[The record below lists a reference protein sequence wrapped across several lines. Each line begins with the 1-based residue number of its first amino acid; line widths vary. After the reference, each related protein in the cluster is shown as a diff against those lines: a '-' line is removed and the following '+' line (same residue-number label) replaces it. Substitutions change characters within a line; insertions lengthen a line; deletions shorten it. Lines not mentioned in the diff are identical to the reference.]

1 MMKTK
6 IRHILSNMLVG
17 LAAGLSL
24 CSCDDF
30 FELRPTNE
38 MVLDEFWQTES
49 DVLSVTG
56 ACYRAM
62 QQPGFMQRLMVWSEF
77 RSDNVILGNNLG
89 QDLYYIGTL
98 NILPSNGYAY
108 WGDFYTVINLCN
120 TVERF
125 APQVCDKDPN
135 FTQEQLR
142 AYIAEVK
149 AIRAFCY
156 FTLVRTFRDVPLI
169 TEPTVDDT
177 QTFQVAQSD
186 PDELIDFLIEDL
198 AAVENDAVEAWANTE
213 YTKGRFTRAGLRALL
228 ADMCLW
234 RNRYAECISYCDRVT
249 GDQNNILSLVGS
261 NAYNRSVFVAGN
273 SSESIFELQFSRN
286 NIPNYTVCEFYGTEG
301 GHSGWG
307 HQQMMAY
314 DFTSTDLFEATD
326 LRGIDS
332 FYSSSSLAAFPIK
345 KYLAYRNELHTTN
358 VRESDYIGVDGGA
371 SNWIIYRLPD
381 VMLMKAEALVE
392 SGGSL
397 EEAFRLVSTVYD
409 RANPEAGTGS
419 LSFSSY
425 NTQDRMRDLVFDE
438 RQREFL
444 FEGKRY
450 FDILRRINRD
460 RSQFRNLVSTYLLP
474 KYSSLD
480 QATVSSKL
488 SELNALYMPI
498 KDSELRNNKLLIQ
511 NPFYKV
517 SSSIEKN

>member
-1 MMKTK
+1 MKNK
-6 IRHILSNMLVG
+6 IKNIL
-17 LAAGLSL
+17 LALAVSLSL
-24 CSCDDF
+24 SSCNDF
-30 FELRPTNE
+30 FDLKPTNE

-62 QQPGFMQRLMVWSEF
+62 QQPGFMQRLMVWGEF
-77 RSDNVILGNNLG
+77 RSDNVILGNNVG
-89 QDLYYIGTL
+89 TDLMYVGSL

-108 WGDFYTVINLCN
+108 WGDFYNVINLCN
-120 TVERF
+120 TVEHF

-135 FTQEQLR
+135 FTASQLR
-142 AYIAEVK
+142 SYLAEVK

-177 QTFQVAQSD
+177 QVFQVAQSD
-186 PDELIDFLIEDL
+186 PDELIDFLIDDL
-198 AAVENDAVEAWANTE
+198 KSVEADAVEVWPGTE
-213 YTKGRFTRAGLRALL
+213 YTKGRFTRAAVRALL

-234 RNRYAECISYCDRVT
+234 RNRYSECVAYCDLVT
-249 GDQNNILSLVGS
+249 GDSRNLLSLVGS
-261 NAYNRSVFVAGN
+261 NAYNRSVFVDGN
-273 SSESIFELQFSRN
+273 STESILELQFTRN
-286 NIPNYTVCEFYGTEG
+286 NIPNYTLCEFYGTSG

-314 DFTSTDLFEATD
+314 DFSTTTLFAATD

-345 KYLAYRNELHTTN
+345 KYLAYRNEIHTTN
-358 VRESDYIGVDGGA
+358 VRESDYQSVDGGA

-392 SGGSL
+392 MGGPL
-397 EEAFRLVSTVYD
+397 EEAFSLVSTIYD
-409 RANPEAGTGS
+409 RANPEAGAGS
-419 LSFSSY
+419 LNYSNY
-425 NTQDRMRDLVFDE
+425 NTADRMRNLVFEE

-450 FDILRRINRD
+450 YDIIRRINRD
-460 RSQFRNLVSTYLLP
+460 RSQFRNIVNTYLVP

-480 QATVSSKL
+480 QSTVTSKL
-488 SELNALYMPI
+488 SEMNALYMPI
-498 KDSELRNNKLLIQ
+498 KDTELRSNKLLRQ

>member
-1 MMKTK
+1 MKLK
-6 IRHILSNMLVG
+6 IKNILLS
-17 LAAGLSL
+17 LAMGLSL

-30 FELRPTNE
+30 FELKPTNE

-77 RSDNVILGNNLG
+77 RSDNVILGNNAG
-89 QDLYYIGTL
+89 TDLIYVANL
-98 NILPSNGYAY
+98 NILPSNGYAS
-108 WGDFYTVINLCN
+108 WGDFYNVINLCN

-125 APQVCDKDPN
+125 APQVCEKDPN
-135 FTQEQLR
+135 FTQAQLKG
-142 AYIAEVK
+142 YLAEVK

-177 QTFQVAQSD
+177 QELQVAQTD
-186 PDELIDFLIEDL
+186 PDELIDFLIDDL
-198 AAVENDAVEAWANTE
+198 KAVENDAVEAWTNTE
-213 YTKGRFTRAGLRALL
+213 YTKGRFTRAAVRALL

-234 RNRYAECISYCDRVT
+234 RNRYAECVEFCDKVT
-249 GDQNNILSLVGS
+249 TDAKNPLSLVGA
-261 NAYNRSVFVAGN
+261 NAYNTSVFVNGN
-273 SSESIFELQFSRN
+273 STESIIELQFTRN
-286 NIPNYTVCEFYGTEG
+286 NIPNYTLCEFYSTFG

-314 DFTSTDLFEATD
+314 DFSGTELFSTTD
-326 LRGIDS
+326 IRGVDS
-332 FYSSSSLAAFPIK
+332 FYSNSSLAAFPIK
-345 KYLAYRNELHTTN
+345 KYLAYRNEIHTSN
-358 VRESDYIGVDGGA
+358 VRESDYLTVDGGN
-371 SNWIIYRLPD
+371 SNWILYRLPD

-392 SGGSL
+392 MGGSL
-397 EEAFRLVSTVYD
+397 ETAFNLVSTIYD

-425 NTQDRMRDLVFDE
+425 STQDRMRELVFEE

-460 RSQFRNLVSTYLLP
+460 RSQFQTIVNTYLLP

-480 QATVSSKL
+480 QSTVSSKL

-498 KDSELRNNKLLIQ
+498 KDTELRSNKLLVQ

>member
-1 MMKTK
+1 MKINIK
-6 IRHILSNMLVG
+6 NIFIALAMSLSF
-17 LAAGLSL
+17 S
-24 CSCDDF
+24 SCEDF
-30 FELRPTNE
+30 FELTPTNE

-62 QQPGFMQRLMVWSEF
+62 QQPGFMQRLIVWGEF
-77 RSDNVILGNNLG
+77 RSDNVILGNNYG
-89 QDLYYIGTL
+89 SDLLYVGNL
-98 NILPSNGYAY
+98 NILPSNSYAY
-108 WGDFYTVINLCN
+108 WGDFYNVINLCN
-120 TVERF
+120 TVEHF
-125 APQVCDKDPN
+125 APQVCEKDPN
-135 FTQEQLR
+135 FTDTQLR
-142 AYIAEVK
+142 AYLAEVK

-156 FTLVRTFRDVPLI
+156 FTLVRAFRDVPLI

-177 QTFQVAQSD
+177 QVFQRAQCD
-186 PDELIDFLIEDL
+186 PDELVDFLIEDL
-198 AAVENDAVEAWANTE
+198 QAVENDAVDAWTNTE

-234 RNRYAECISYCDRVT
+234 RNRYSECVTYCDRIM
-249 GDQNNILSLVGS
+249 GDTKNILSLVGS
-261 NAYNRSVFVAGN
+261 NAYNRSVFVTGN
-273 SSESIFELQFSRN
+273 SSESILELQFSRN
-286 NIPNYTVCEFYGTEG
+286 NIPNYTVCEFYGTDG

-314 DFTSTDLFEATD
+314 DFSTTSLFSTTDI
-326 LRGIDS
+326 RGIDS

-345 KYLAYRNELHTTN
+345 KYLAYRNEIHTSN
-358 VRESDYIGVDGGA
+358 VRESDYMGVDGGI

-392 SGGSL
+392 TGEQL
-397 EEAFRLVSTVYD
+397 ETAFNLVSTLYD

-419 LSFSSY
+419 LNYSSY

-460 RSQFRNLVSTYLLP
+460 RSQFRNIVNTYLIP

-480 QATVSSKL
+480 QSTVSSKL
-488 SELNALYMPI
+488 SEMNALYMPI
-498 KDSELRNNKLLIQ
+498 KDTELRSNKLLKQ

>member
-1 MMKTK
+1 MAVAVSMPLT
-6 IRHILSNMLVG
+6 
-17 LAAGLSL
+17 A
-24 CSCDDF
+24 CEDF
-30 FELRPTNE
+30 FDLRPTNE

-62 QQPGFMQRLMVWSEF
+62 QQPGFMQRLMVWGEF
-77 RSDNVILGNNLG
+77 RSDNVILGNNAG
-89 QDLYYIGTL
+89 GDLIYISSL

-108 WGDFYTVINLCN
+108 WGDFYNVINLCN
-120 TVERF
+120 TVEHF
-125 APQVCDKDPN
+125 APQVCEKDPN
-135 FTQEQLR
+135 FTQAQLK
-142 AYIAEVK
+142 AYLAEVK
-149 AIRAFCY
+149 TIRAFCY

-169 TEPTVDDT
+169 TEPTIDDT
-177 QTFQVAQSD
+177 QVFQREQSD
-186 PDELIDFLIEDL
+186 PDELIDYLISDL
-198 AAVENDAVEAWANTE
+198 QAVENDAVEAWPNSE

-234 RNRYAECISYCDRVT
+234 RNRYNDCITYCDRVM
-249 GDQNNILSLVGS
+249 GDTRNVLSLTGA
-261 NAYNRSVFVAGN
+261 NAYNRSVFVEGN
-273 SSESIFELQFSRN
+273 STESIMELQFTRN
-286 NIPNYTVCEFYGTEG
+286 NIPNYTLCEFYGTSG

-314 DFTSTDLFEATD
+314 DFSTTGLFQPTD

-345 KYLAYRNELHTTN
+345 KYLAYRNETHTTN

-371 SNWIIYRLPD
+371 SNWILYRLPD

-392 SGGSL
+392 LNSSL
-397 EEAFRLVSTVYD
+397 ETAFNLVSTVYD

-419 LSFSSY
+419 LSFSAYS
-425 NTQDRMRDLVFDE
+425 TQDRMRNLVFDE
-438 RQREFL
+438 RQRELL

-450 FDILRRINRD
+450 YDIIRRINRD
-460 RSQFRNLVSTYLLP
+460 RSQFQNIVNTYLLS

-480 QATVSSKL
+480 QSTVTSKL

-498 KDSELRNNKLLIQ
+498 KDTELRSNKLLRQ

>member
-1 MMKTK
+1 MKLNIKNIFIALT
-6 IRHILSNMLVG
+6 M
-17 LAAGLSL
+17 SL
-24 CSCDDF
+24 TFVSCEDF
-30 FELRPTNE
+30 FELKPTNE

-62 QQPGFMQRLMVWSEF
+62 QQPGFMQRLMIWSEF
-77 RSDNVILGNNLG
+77 RSDNVILGNNVG
-89 QDLYYIGTL
+89 TDLLYIGNL
-98 NILPSNGYAY
+98 NILPSNNYAY
-108 WGDFYTVINLCN
+108 WGDFYNVINLCN
-120 TVERF
+120 TVEHF
-125 APQVCDKDPN
+125 APQVCEKDPN
-135 FTQEQLR
+135 FIVSQMRSYL
-142 AYIAEVK
+142 AEAK

-169 TEPTVDDT
+169 VEPTVDDT
-177 QTFQVAQSD
+177 QEFQCAQTD
-186 PDELIDFLIEDL
+186 PNELIDFLIDDL
-198 AAVENDAVEAWANTE
+198 KAVEDYAVDSWANTE
-213 YTKGRFTRAGLRALL
+213 YTKGRFTRAALRTLI

-234 RNRYAECISYCDRVT
+234 RNRYAECVDYCNLVINDT
-249 GDQNNILSLVGS
+249 KNILSLVGS
-261 NAYNRSVFVAGN
+261 NAYNRSVFVEGN
-273 SSESIFELQFSRN
+273 STESIFELQFSRN
-286 NIPNYTVCEFYGTEG
+286 NIPNYTLCEFYGTEG

-314 DFTSTDLFEATD
+314 DFSTTTLFSTTD
-326 LRGIDS
+326 IRGIDS

-345 KYLAYRNELHTTN
+345 KYLAYRNEIQTKD
-358 VRESDYIGVDGGA
+358 VRESDYMNVDGGV
-371 SNWIIYRLPD
+371 SNWILYRLPD

-392 SGGSL
+392 MGGDL
-397 EEAFRLVSTVYD
+397 ETAFNLVSTIYD
-409 RANPEAGTGS
+409 RANPEAGPGS
-419 LSFSSY
+419 LSYNSY

-460 RSQFRNLVSTYLLP
+460 RSQFSNIVNTYLIP

-480 QATVSSKL
+480 QSTVSSKL
-488 SELNALYMPI
+488 SEINALYMPI
-498 KDSELRNNKLLIQ
+498 KDSELRSNKLLTQ

>member
-1 MMKTK
+1 MKLK
-6 IRHILSNMLVG
+6 IKTIIAS
-17 LAAGLSL
+17 LAMALSL
-24 CSCDDF
+24 SSCEDF
-30 FELRPTNE
+30 FELKPTNE

-62 QQPGFMQRLMVWSEF
+62 QQPDFMQRLMVWGEF
-77 RSDNVILGNNLG
+77 RSDNVILGNNMG
-89 QDLYYIGTL
+89 ADLLYVGVL
-98 NILPSNGYAY
+98 NTLPSNGYAY
-108 WGDFYTVINLCN
+108 WGNFYNVINLCN

-125 APQVCDKDPN
+125 APQVCEKDPN
-135 FTQEQLR
+135 FTPAQLR

-177 QTFQVAQSD
+177 QDLQCEQAD
-186 PDELIDFLIEDL
+186 PDELLDFLIDDL
-198 AAVENDAVEAWANTE
+198 KAVENDAVASWTSTE
-213 YTKGRFTRAGLRALL
+213 YTKGRFTRAGVRALL

-234 RNRYAECISYCDRVT
+234 RNRYTECIDYCDAVMS
-249 GDQNNILSLVGS
+249 DPDNILTLVGS
-261 NAYNRSVFVAGN
+261 NAYNRSVFVDGN
-273 SSESIFELQFSRN
+273 SSESIFELQFVRN
-286 NIPNYTVCEFYGTEG
+286 NIPNYTLCEFYGTEG

-314 DFTSTDLFEATD
+314 DFSTTSLFEPTD
-326 LRGIDS
+326 IRGIDS

-345 KYLAYRNELHTTN
+345 KYLAYRNEIHTTN
-358 VRESDYIGVDGGA
+358 VRESDYISVDGGA
-371 SNWIIYRLPD
+371 ANWIVYRLPD

-392 SGGSL
+392 KGERL
-397 EEAFRLVSTVYD
+397 EEAFRLVSAVYD
-409 RANPEAGTGS
+409 RANPEAGAGS

-425 NTQDRMRDLVFDE
+425 GTQDRMRDLVFDE
-438 RQREFL
+438 RQRELL

-460 RSQFRNLVSTYLLP
+460 RSQFQNIVNTYLIP

-480 QATVSSKL
+480 QSTVSSKL
-488 SELNALYMPI
+488 SEINALYMPI
-498 KDSELRNNKLLIQ
+498 KDSELRSNKLLKQ

>member
-1 MMKTK
+1 MKIK
-6 IRHILSNMLVG
+6 IKNIIIAM
-17 LAAGLSL
+17 AMSL
-24 CSCDDF
+24 TLGSCNDF
-30 FELRPTNE
+30 FELKPSNE

-62 QQPGFMQRLMVWSEF
+62 QQPGFMQRLIVWSEF
-77 RSDNVILGNNLG
+77 RSDNVILGNNVG
-89 QDLYYIGTL
+89 TDLLYVGNL
-98 NILPSNGYAY
+98 NILPSNSYAA
-108 WGDFYTVINLCN
+108 WGDFYNVINLCN

-125 APQVCDKDPN
+125 APQVCEKDPN
-135 FTQEQLR
+135 FTQAQLR
-142 AYIAEVK
+142 AYLAEVK

-177 QTFQVAQSD
+177 QELQCEQSD
-186 PDELIDFLIEDL
+186 PDELIDFLIDDL
-198 AAVENDAVEAWANTE
+198 KAVENDAVESWTNTE
-213 YTKGRFTRAGLRALL
+213 YTKGRFTRAAVRALL

-234 RNRYAECISYCDRVT
+234 RNRYSECVTYCDLVM
-249 GDQNNILSLVGS
+249 GDTRNVLSLVGS
-261 NAYNRSVFVAGN
+261 NAYNRSVFCTGN
-273 SSESIFELQFSRN
+273 STESILELQFTRN
-286 NIPNYTVCEFYGTEG
+286 NIPNYTLCEFYGTDG

-314 DFTSTDLFEATD
+314 DFSTTSLFSTTDIRA
-326 LRGIDS
+326 IDA
-332 FYSSSSLAAFPIK
+332 FYASSASAAYPIK
-345 KYLAYRNELHTTN
+345 KYLAYRNEIHTTN

-371 SNWIIYRLPD
+371 SNWILYRLPD

-392 SGGSL
+392 MGGSL
-397 EEAFRLVSTVYD
+397 ETAFNLVSAIYD

-419 LSFSSY
+419 LNFSNY
-425 NTQDRMRDLVFDE
+425 NTQDRMRNLVFDE

-460 RSQFRNLVSTYLLP
+460 RSQFQNIVSTYLLP

-480 QATVSSKL
+480 QSTVTSKL
-488 SELNALYMPI
+488 SEINALYMPI
-498 KDSELRNNKLLIQ
+498 KDTELRSNKLLKQ

>member
-1 MMKTK
+1 MKF
-6 IRHILSNMLVG
+6 HINNIIIA
-17 LAAGLSL
+17 LALGAATCSTLT
-24 CSCDDF
+24 SCDDF

-56 ACYRAM
+56 SCYRAM
-62 QQPGFMQRLMVWSEF
+62 QQPGFMQRLIVWSEF
-77 RSDNVILGNNLG
+77 RSDNIILGNNVG
-89 QDLYYIGTL
+89 TDLLYIGNL

-108 WGDFYTVINLCN
+108 WGDFYNVINLCN
-120 TVERF
+120 TVEHF

-135 FTQEQLR
+135 FTPQQLR

-177 QTFQVAQSD
+177 QVFQREQSD
-186 PDELIDFLIEDL
+186 PDELIDFLIDDL
-198 AAVENDAVEAWANTE
+198 KAVANDAVDSWTNTE
-213 YTKGRFTRAGLRALL
+213 YTKGRFTRAAINALL

-234 RNRYAECISYCDRVT
+234 RNRYSECITYCNSVID
-249 GDQNNILSLVGS
+249 DPANILTLVGS
-261 NAYNRSVFVAGN
+261 NAYNRNVFVNGN
-273 SSESIFELQFSRN
+273 SSESILELQFSRN
-286 NIPNYTVCEFYGTEG
+286 NIPNYTVCEFYGTSG

-314 DFTSTDLFEATD
+314 DFTTTQLFSTTD
-326 LRGIDS
+326 IRGIDS

-345 KYLAYRNELHTTN
+345 KYLAYRNEIHTTN
-358 VRESDYIGVDGGA
+358 VRESDYMSVDGGI
-371 SNWIIYRLPD
+371 SNWILYRLPD

-392 SGGSL
+392 LGDNL
-397 EEAFRLVSTVYD
+397 EEAFGIVTAIYD
-409 RANPEAGTGS
+409 RANPEAGSNS
-419 LSFSSY
+419 LNYSSY
-425 NTQDRMRDLVFDE
+425 NTQDRMRNLVFDE
-438 RQREFL
+438 RQRELL

-460 RSQFRNLVSTYLLP
+460 RTQFRNIVNTYLIP

-480 QATVSSKL
+480 QSTVSSKL
-488 SELNALYMPI
+488 SEINALYMPI
-498 KDSELRNNKLLIQ
+498 KDSELRSNKLLKQ

>member
-1 MMKTK
+1 MKLK
-6 IRHILSNMLVG
+6 IKNILMALAVG
-17 LAAGLSL
+17 LTLT
-24 CSCDDF
+24 SCDDF
-30 FELRPTNE
+30 FELKPSNE

-77 RSDNVILGNNLG
+77 RSDNVILGNNVG
-89 QDLYYIGTL
+89 TDLLYVGNL
-98 NILPSNGYAY
+98 NILPSNGYTY
-108 WGDFYTVINLCN
+108 WGDFYSVINLCN

-125 APQVCDKDPN
+125 APQVCDNDPN
-135 FTQEQLR
+135 FTQAQLR
-142 AYIAEVK
+142 AYLAEVK

-177 QTFQVAQSD
+177 QVFQVEQSD
-186 PDELIDFLIEDL
+186 PDEVVDFLIDDL
-198 AAVENDAVEAWANTE
+198 KDVVEDAVVSWTNTE
-213 YTKGRFTRAGLRALL
+213 YSKGRFTRAAIRALL

-234 RNRYAECISYCDRVT
+234 RNRYTECVEYCDRVMSDT
-249 GDQNNILSLVGS
+249 GNIFSLTGS
-261 NAYNRSVFVAGN
+261 NAYNRSVFVDGN
-273 SSESIFELQFSRN
+273 STESIIELQFSRN
-286 NIPNYTVCEFYGTEG
+286 NIPNYTLCEFYGTDG

-314 DFTSTDLFEATD
+314 DFSTTSLFSTTDI
-326 LRGIDS
+326 RGIDS

-345 KYLAYRNELHTTN
+345 KYLAYRNEIHTSN
-358 VRESDYIGVDGGA
+358 VVESDYIGVDGGT
-371 SNWIIYRLPD
+371 SNWILYRLPD

-397 EEAFRLVSTVYD
+397 QTAFDLVCAVYD

-419 LSFSSY
+419 LNFSSY
-425 NTQDRMRDLVFDE
+425 NTQDRMRELVFDE
-438 RQREFL
+438 RQRELL

-460 RSQFRNLVSTYLLP
+460 RSQFQNIVNTYLLP

-480 QATVSSKL
+480 QSTVSSKL
-488 SELNALYMPI
+488 SEINALYMPI
-498 KDSELRNNKLLIQ
+498 NDSELRSNKLLKQ

>member
-1 MMKTK
+1 MKLK
-6 IRHILSNMLVG
+6 IKNIILA
-17 LAAGLSL
+17 LAMSL
-24 CSCDDF
+24 TFSSCDDF
-30 FELRPTNE
+30 FELKPTNE

-62 QQPGFMQRLMVWSEF
+62 QQPGFMQRLIVWSEF
-77 RSDNVILGNNLG
+77 RSDNVILGNNVG
-89 QDLYYIGTL
+89 TDLLYVGNL

-108 WGDFYTVINLCN
+108 WGDFYNVINLCN
-120 TVERF
+120 TVEHF
-125 APQVCDKDPN
+125 APQVCEKDPN
-135 FTQEQLR
+135 FSNAQLR
-142 AYIAEVK
+142 AYLAEVK

-156 FTLVRTFRDVPLI
+156 FTLVRTFRDIPLI

-177 QTFQVAQSD
+177 QVFQREQSD

-198 AAVENDAVEAWANTE
+198 QSVENDAVETWTNTE
-213 YTKGRFTRAGLRALL
+213 YTKGRFTRAAVRALL

-234 RNRYAECISYCDRVT
+234 RNRYEECVHYCDLVMN
-249 GDQNNILSLVGS
+249 DSKNILSLVGS
-261 NAYNRSVFVAGN
+261 NAYNRSVFVDGN
-273 SSESIFELQFSRN
+273 SSESILELQFTRN
-286 NIPNYTVCEFYGTEG
+286 NIPNYTVCEFYGTDG

-307 HQQMMAY
+307 HQQIMAY
-314 DFTSTDLFEATD
+314 NFSNTTLFSPTDI
-326 LRGIDS
+326 RGIDS

-345 KYLAYRNELHTTN
+345 KYLAYRNEIHTTN
-358 VRESDYIGVDGGA
+358 VRESDYMSVDGGA

-392 SGGSL
+392 MGGSL
-397 EEAFRLVSTVYD
+397 ETAFNLVSTIYD
-409 RANPEAGTGS
+409 RANPEAGSGS
-419 LSFSSY
+419 LSYSSY
-425 NTQDRMRDLVFDE
+425 NTQDRMRNLVFDE

-460 RSQFRNLVSTYLLP
+460 RSQFQNIVNAYLIP

-480 QATVSSKL
+480 QSTVSSKL
-488 SELNALYMPI
+488 SEINALYMPI
-498 KDSELRNNKLLIQ
+498 KDSELRSNKLLKQ